1 MPIDSAAS
9 GPSSFMMS
17 VSMPPGQR
25 ALTVMPSV
33 PTSWAHDLVRPLMAC
48 LAVT

>member
-1 MPIDSAAS
+1 MASAAP
-9 GPSSFMMS
+9 GPRLIITS
-17 VSMPPGQR
+17 VSIAPGHS

-33 PTSWAHDLVRPLMAC
+33 PTSWAHDFVRPLMAC

>member
-1 MPIDSAAS
+1 MPIVSAALP
-9 GPSSFMMS
+9 PSSAIVS
-17 VSMPPGQR
+17 VSMAPGQS

-33 PTSWAHDLVRPLMAC
+33 PTSWAHALVNPLTAC